1 MFSFLCL
8 DIFFLLH
15 LYIYY
20 ISSSKGEKPYSCDMC
35 GKSFAT
41 SSHYHYHIRSHS
53 GEKPYR
59 CDFCG
64 KMYTASGSLRLH
76 LKSHLS
82 RLAAN
87 AFNTINSFPQGPSLP
102 QRLYIKLLK
111 KQYLPHCLCLIR
123 DPLQPDC
130 LAIKLEVDEDAPK
143 RGALGGSFG
152 GILGMGGASV
162 DGKVERRPTMGG
174 GGGGGLP
181 KDGGDGLGKD
191 TEDGQPAPFS

>member
-1 MFSFLCL
+1 
-8 DIFFLLH
+8 
-15 LYIYY
+15 
-20 ISSSKGEKPYSCDMC
+20 MC

-87 AFNTINSFPQGPSLP
+87 AFSSINLPSYNTNVGNMNESLMV
-102 QRLYIKLLK
+102 
-111 KQYLPHCLCLIR
+111 
-123 DPLQPDC
+123 DPLHVAPEQ
-130 LAIKLEVDEDAPK
+130 LKVGIKQEVFEHGDTGEVVT
-143 RGALGGSFG
+143 G
-152 GILGMGGASV
+152 
-162 DGKVERRPTMGG
+162 E
-174 GGGGGLP
+174 GLP
-181 KDGGDGLGKD
+181 IQDSENNNCDEEK
-191 TEDGQPAPFS
+191 

>member
-1 MFSFLCL
+1 MFS
-8 DIFFLLH
+8 
-15 LYIYY
+15 
-20 ISSSKGEKPYSCDMC
+20 SQGEKPYSCDMC

-102 QRLYIKLLK
+102 QRL
-111 KQYLPHCLCLIR
+111 
-123 DPLQPDC
+123 
-130 LAIKLEVDEDAPK
+130 
-143 RGALGGSFG
+143 
-152 GILGMGGASV
+152 
-162 DGKVERRPTMGG
+162 
-174 GGGGGLP
+174 
-181 KDGGDGLGKD
+181 
-191 TEDGQPAPFS
+191 